1 MKKVCPEVCLRF
13 QCTASACRHTCCRGW
28 EIDIDEDSLR
38 RYRDMPGAFGQ
49 RLRAA
54 IVCDEEGAHF
64 RLAQDESC
72 PLLRQDGLCDLILE
86 RGEEDLCQ
94 ICRDHPRF
102 RNFFSDREEWGLGLC
117 CEEAARL
124 ILSAQEPMALH
135 TAGEESLTSEEE
147 WILASRE
154 RCIAL
159 MQERTLPIYT
169 RWERLAKQG
178 GFSLSSRTPAAWAE
192 LYRTLERL
200 DPVWDERLVSL
211 QKLEHFPAPAG
222 LEVPLEQLTV
232 YFLYRHLPGALLDGD
247 LPART
252 AFCVLSAAFVG
263 ALLYASGAP
272 TASMLYEL
280 AREYSAEIEYSEEN
294 LCALLDE
301 LTLFPQN
308 LR

>member
-1 MKKVCPEVCLRF
+1 MNHVCPEVCLRF
-13 QCTASACRHTCCRGW
+13 QCTAAACRHTCCRGW
-28 EIDIDEDSLR
+28 EIDIDEDALA
-38 RYRDMPGAFGQ
+38 RYRSVPGSFGA
-49 RLRAA
+49 RLRSAV
-54 IVCDEEGAHF
+54 VCDEQGAHF
-64 RLAQDESC
+64 RLTAQEAC
-72 PLLRQDGLCDLILE
+72 PLLRADGLCELILTL
-86 RGEEDLCQ
+86 GQDSLCQ

-124 ILSAQEPMALH
+124 ILSDPAPMRLLSG
-135 TAGEESLTSEEE
+135 GEESLTAEEE

-159 MQERTLPIYT
+159 MQDRSLPIHV
-169 RWERLAKQG
+169 RWEQLAQQG
-178 GFSLSSRTPAAWAE
+178 GFSLSSRSPARWAAF
-192 LYRTLERL
+192 YRELERL
-200 DPVWDERLVSL
+200 DPLWDERLASL
-211 QKLEHFPAPAG
+211 RTMEQFPVPSDFA
-222 LEVPLEQLTV
+222 LPLEQLTV

-247 LPART
+247 LPARI
-252 AFCVLSAAFVG
+252 AFSVLSAAFVC
-263 ALLYASGAP
+263 ALLYAGRPEEQRLA
-272 TASMLYEL
+272 EL